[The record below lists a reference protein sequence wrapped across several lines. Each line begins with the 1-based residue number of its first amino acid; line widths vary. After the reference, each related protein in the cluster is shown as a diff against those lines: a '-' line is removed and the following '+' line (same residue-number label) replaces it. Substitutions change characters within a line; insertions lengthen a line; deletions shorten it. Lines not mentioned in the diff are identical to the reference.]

1 MSSSRNLRAS
11 PFIPDGPNS
20 LKVNRRFARAW
31 LLSAGVQAHPG
42 LNELNDYVLAA
53 SFVINRPGDA
63 ELRDVSVT
71 DAKHHQTMPREL
83 HFA

>member
-1 MSSSRNLRAS
+1 MHGHALTCAKAELANVQIRGLS
-11 PFIPDGPNS
+11 PI
-20 LKVNRRFARAW
+20 
-31 LLSAGVQAHPG
+31 PG
-42 LNELNDYVLAA
+42 LNALNDYVLAA